1 MKADIQIDV
10 TNRVIAAM
18 TSAGTNWTAPFRRS
32 TGGAARS
39 VDGHVYTGI
48 NALLLGLSG
57 GGVWATY
64 KAWQKHGAQVSKGE
78 RGTGIVFFK
87 TITKEDSQTGEAKS
101 FPIARS
107 YTVFSADQVT
117 GWDGAA
123 PEAPAD
129 PIQTAQVAEAFIAET
144 GAVIRY
150 QNGSAY
156 YSPKGD
162 FISVPA
168 DWRDTPGVEA
178 SAGRYLTTFHE
189 LGHWTGAV
197 HRLDRK
203 FGARFGDQAYAFE
216 ELVAELTSAF
226 LAAALGVTGE
236 VDAGHVE
243 SHAKYLNS
251 WIARLKE
258 DKRAIFTAA
267 AAAQKAVAYLS
278 QGERLALAA

>member
-1 MKADIQIDV
+1 MTSNIQTDV

-18 TSAGTNWTAPFRRS
+18 TTAGTDWTAPFRRS

-39 VDGHVYTGI
+39 IDGHVYQGI
-48 NALLLGLSG
+48 NALLLGLQG
-57 GGVWATY
+57 GGIWATY
-64 KAWQKHGAQVSKGE
+64 NAWKKRGAQVSKGQ

-87 TITKEDSQTGEAKS
+87 TITKEDSQTGETES
-101 FPIARS
+101 FGLARG
-107 YTVFSADQVT
+107 YTVFSADQVE
-117 GWDGAA
+117 GWDGATQIT
-123 PEAPAD
+123 PD
-129 PIQTAQVAEAFIAET
+129 LIKTAEVAERFITET

-150 QNGSAY
+150 QNGRAF

-168 DWRDTPGVEA
+168 DWRNTPGVDA

-236 VDAGHVE
+236 ADAGHVE

-278 QGERLALAA
+278 NAEQVAIAA